1 MWVYGIGISIWKKFP
16 HSPTFKFN
24 GTVHFNILLCR
35 REPNI
40 KCKHMIGFKYCCLQI
55 GYRFR
60 DNMLNVKKMQ
70 IDRSGRLQLQMC
82 VTWYTIHK
90 YILYLCIWTKYS
102 PFEEKKM
109 PTMTNIVWIHFPT
122 KTNSS
127 ACVHIPCFRFKSQM
141 HSFVSL
147 CINFK
152 IIRTKMVRHS
162 HLCTQLFI
170 TDGKMWNEYYYY
182 HWSKPAEKKFE

>member
-102 PFEEKKM
+102 PFENKKCRQWQTLCGYIF
-109 PTMTNIVWIHFPT
+109 PRKQIVLPASTFLVSDLNRKCILLFLCALILKLYARKWSDIHIYAL
-122 KTNSS
+122 NY
-127 ACVHIPCFRFKSQM
+127 
-141 HSFVSL
+141 L
-147 CINFK
+147 
-152 IIRTKMVRHS
+152 
-162 HLCTQLFI
+162 
-170 TDGKMWNEYYYY
+170 
-182 HWSKPAEKKFE
+182 